1 MTWPN
6 QGIHEGVKPEDY
18 FGLKELDGVLVR
30 SKSMLRDFDQSPKAF
45 RDGWSAK
52 QTEAMKGGSLFDC
65 LLTSPHEF
73 DSQFIISPYDE
84 FRTNE
89 SKAWRNDQF
98 ELGLT
103 VIKAKEHEAALIAVE
118 SVKSDPRFVEM
129 TLGNPRWQVAMRA
142 DIEGKPFKGLVDLV
156 PDEDESPYGDALV
169 DFKRCGTMADLRD
182 VLRTCRKFA
191 YGVQGGLYRGLWQ
204 LAGGNKRQRFILFI
218 VPADMTEPD
227 AEICVLELG
236 QSLLSNGAQEAMRIN
251 RRLSECEASGIWP
264 GKYDG
269 VIEVDQADEAWEWS
283 KIDEDLETTEQAA
296 P

>member
-1 MTWPN
+1 VTWPN
-6 QGIHEGVKPEDY
+6 PGIYEGVKPEDY
-18 FGLKELDGVLVR
+18 FGLKEINGVLVR

-73 DSQFIISPYDE
+73 DRQFIVSPYDE
-84 FRTNE
+84 FRSNE

-98 ELGLT
+98 ELGLS
-103 VIKAKEHEAALIAVE
+103 VIKQAHFDATVEAVYAVH
-118 SVKSDPRFVEM
+118 KDPRYIEM
-129 TLGNPRWQVAMRA
+129 TRGNPRWQVAMRA

-156 PDEDESPYGDALV
+156 PDEDESPYGDALI
-169 DFKRCGTMADLRD
+169 DFKRCGTMSDLREI
-182 VLRTCRKFA
+182 LRTCRKFG

-204 LAGGNKRQRFILFI
+204 LAGGNKRQRFVLFI

-236 QSLLSNGAQEAMRIN
+236 QNLLGNGAQEAMRIN
-251 RRLSECEASGIWP
+251 RRLIDCEITGVWP

-269 VIEVDQADEAWEWS
+269 VIEVDQADETWEWQ
-283 KIDEDLETTEQAA
+283 KVEDELETTE
-296 P
+296 